1 MKSGPRIGLVRH
13 GATDWTQQ
21 GRYQG
26 RADVPLSAQGLREV
40 EALTEYTDDQ
50 NITRI
55 VTSPL
60 CRARQ
65 TAERLAGHLGLSG
78 LEIDDDLLELDYGAW
93 EGLTQAELKLAWPEQ
108 LRAWKTAPADF
119 TFPDGESLLVAQRRV
134 KTCLARWQK
143 ISDSGPMLLVTHSA
157 WIRLALLDLAG
168 ESLAHFKTI
177 HIPTGS
183 LVWLDD
189 LGRQNIQPNFI
200 GATVSCAWS

>member
-1 MKSGPRIGLVRH
+1 MNSGPRIGLVRH
-13 GATDWTQQ
+13 GATDWTLQ

-119 TFPDGESLLVAQRRV
+119 TFPDGESLLVAQHRV

-143 ISDSGPMLLVTHSA
+143 MPDSDAVLLVTHSA
-157 WIRLALLDLAG
+157 WIRLALLDLLG
-168 ESLAHFKTI
+168 KSLDLFKTI
-177 HIPTGS
+177 HVPTGG
-183 LVWLDD
+183 LIWLDD
-189 LGRQNIQPNFI
+189 LPGQTIQRQLKEGI
-200 GATVSCAWS
+200 VSCALS